1 MTKHDAATDFGAD
14 MDYKKLVASV
24 AVHYG
29 VIKIHG
35 QKKNLNQQHSGTLTQ
50 RIDPFSDDFNNGIA
64 FFQTENK
71 RFS

>member
-14 MDYKKLVASV
+14 MDYKELVASV

-35 QKKNLNQQHSGTLTQ
+35 QKKSKSTAQWYTYAANRPL
-50 RIDPFSDDFNNGIA
+50 F
-64 FFQTENK
+64 
-71 RFS
+71 